1 MAGAFFN
8 ILIPTERHEIHLTQ
22 NSFCDCSSRNK
33 HTINRKQLNTLE
45 NENKHKSNL
54 LHTHLSMEKL
64 LNAILSSLQIFN
76 SIWAESRD
84 HKNHSISFSIAS
96 NEHCEH
102 ILDLFMENGIGV
114 KWNSTVVVLPC
125 SLYYQGSGAT
135 QTLIESNQNKSSSDT
150 TSVYESSW
158 KTFIQSVR
166 SRLTIAQ
173 VAQSL
178 ESGAKMVAALG
189 LTQGE
194 TIIFVASM
202 LLSPLMGPINAATF
216 GTMIKDK
223 KLRNMGIVNE
233 IVGLV
238 LCVIIGFGYGL
249 TASYFDERDPSEW
262 MTEEMV
268 NMTDIKSLWVSIVLA
283 FLTGIAVPIALLGNN
298 TFSLVGVA
306 ISTSL
311 LPPAV
316 NAGLLW
322 AFAVRN
328 IGSTAVTANLQY
340 STILSVDFAIKGAMS
355 MCLTFINIICIFA
368 CGIVILK
375 IKAVTPKKSNNSRL
389 INEYLK
395 ALKDINIGWQE
406 DETHYL
412 TLRLKEEYAT
422 VFGLSPNGLNLRRSC
437 LTTGYNPFDLSFV
450 TWSPGYNRQ
459 HNSQHINNLQRDMKS
474 SQILKCKMNNFD
486 IYKGN
491 DSPGSF
497 KAIFESPRENYSTI
511 DSGDTYTSPIKRFV
525 VTPAT
530 LENSS
535 DA

>member
-114 KWNSTVVVLPC
+114 KWNSTVV
-125 SLYYQGSGAT
+125 
-135 QTLIESNQNKSSSDT
+135 
-150 TSVYESSW
+150 
-158 KTFIQSVR
+158 
-166 SRLTIAQ
+166 
-173 VAQSL
+173 
-178 ESGAKMVAALG
+178 MVAALG